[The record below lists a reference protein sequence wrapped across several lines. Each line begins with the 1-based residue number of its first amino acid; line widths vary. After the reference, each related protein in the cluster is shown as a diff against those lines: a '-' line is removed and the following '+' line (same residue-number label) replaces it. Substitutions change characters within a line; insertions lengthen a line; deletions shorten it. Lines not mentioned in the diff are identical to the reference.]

1 MDAGV
6 NVTPIVQACPAGTL
20 DPQPLLDTAKF
31 PLAATDEMANVVLR

>member
-6 NVTPIVQACPAGTL
+6 NVTPIVHACPAATL

-31 PLAATDEMANVVLR
+31 PLVVTDDMANAVAR

>member
-6 NVTPIVQACPAGTL
+6 NVTPIVQACPGATL

-31 PLAATDEMANVVLR
+31 PLVATDEIANVVLR